1 MLYNEEAVRANIR
14 NREGKRIFYL
24 GKGDQLTS
32 AARDYLSRER
42 IEIRPGEQAK
52 QDCFSLLTG
61 GFLTEKPEHMT
72 HLNGDFLVVKD
83 HPRII
88 FRGKLD
94 TLESELILCQLTDK
108 GLEAPVGEILELARR
123 IIRCEVL
130 DEPLQW
136 DRLCGLTEDEQRK
149 RSHFPQDYY
158 GQPHFMPSAAD
169 GEAIARLNRARCAAR
184 EAELAGGKSDPGG
197 YPPGHEPDEQYAVSA
212 DDPEARGR
220 RPGKRTVTCGNGRH
234 PQVTPQKG

>member
-14 NREGKRIFYL
+14 NREGRRIFYL

-52 QDCFSLLTG
+52 QDCFPLLTG

-169 GEAIARLNRARCAAR
+169 GAAIARLNGLPRP
-184 EAELAGGKSDPGG
+184 GGKSDPGG

>member
-14 NREGKRIFYL
+14 NREGRRVFYL

-42 IEIRPGEQAK
+42 IEILPGEQAK
-52 QDCFSLLTG
+52 PERYRLLSG

-72 HLNGDFLVVKD
+72 HLNGDVLVAKD
-83 HPRII
+83 HPRIR

-94 TLESELILCQLTDK
+94 TLESELILCQLADK
-108 GLEAPVGEILELARR
+108 ALEKPVGEILELARK

-136 DRLCGLTEDEQRK
+136 DTLCGLTQEEQRR

-169 GEAIARLNRARCAAR
+169 GEVIARLNRARCAAR
-184 EAELAGGKSDPGG
+184 EAELAAVTAFCDREGNPTRTDILRAMNRMSSMLYLLMIQRRGDSRGG
-197 YPPGHEPDEQYAVSA
+197 
-212 DDPEARGR
+212 
-220 RPGKRTVTCGNGRH
+220 RPG
-234 PQVTPQKG
+234 

>member
-52 QDCFSLLTG
+52 QDCFPLLTG

-123 IIRCEVL
+123 IIRHCPAQPR
-130 DEPLQW
+130 PLRCPGGRAGGG
-136 DRLCGLTEDEQRK
+136 DGLPR
-149 RSHFPQDYY
+149 P
-158 GQPHFMPSAAD
+158 
-169 GEAIARLNRARCAAR
+169 
-184 EAELAGGKSDPGG
+184 GGKSDPGG